1 MIKKGEG
8 MKLGYEVEGKYIGIK
23 SIFLDVSEMHRLDTV
38 LNDHRV
44 NQLYISDHENTLDL
58 GKHSPLGKYL
68 GEYVVTVERT
78 ITSKIVQD
86 RINVMLVVD
95 NPSFWDLRPNDQIK
109 FTRNNHV
116 YATTVRDMTETD
128 PQEFLGDVHL

>member
-23 SIFLDVSEMHRLDTV
+23 SIFLDVTEMPKLDTA
-38 LNDHRV
+38 LSDHKV
-44 NQLYISDHENTLDL
+44 NQIYISDHDNILDL
-58 GKHSPLGKYL
+58 GPNPGSKLAKYC

-78 ITSKIVQD
+78 ITSKNVLD
-86 RINVMLVVD
+86 RINVLLVVD

-109 FTRNNHV
+109 FTKQNNV
-116 YATTVRDMTETD
+116 YATSTAIV
-128 PQEFLGDVHL
+128 